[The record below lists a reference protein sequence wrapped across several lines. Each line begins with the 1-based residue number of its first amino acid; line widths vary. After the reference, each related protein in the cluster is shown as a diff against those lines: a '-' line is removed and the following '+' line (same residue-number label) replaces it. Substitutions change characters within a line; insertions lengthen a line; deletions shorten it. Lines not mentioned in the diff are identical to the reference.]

1 MDLGGEELDV
11 LGEGGWVGSGGEAA
25 AEEIWGVGG

>member
-11 LGEGGWVGSGGEAA
+11 LGEGVWVWGGGEAA
-25 AEEIWGVGG
+25 AEEVWGV